1 MGQSCITLAFLP
13 QAFKANASQQSQ
25 TATAPLEVV
34 TPPSVWRRLNHGTRL
49 VLRHTLKLMLAI
61 ERAKQM
67 EERMLRFALA
77 FFVLALVSMLFGAYG
92 IAGMSME
99 VGRILL
105 LAFLVLAGIAVLAAL
120 FSGRR
125 PNIPS

>member
-1 MGQSCITLAFLP
+1 
-13 QAFKANASQQSQ
+13 
-25 TATAPLEVV
+25 
-34 TPPSVWRRLNHGTRL
+34 
-49 VLRHTLKLMLAI
+49 
-61 ERAKQM
+61 
-67 EERMLRFALA
+67 MLRFALA
-77 FFVLALVSMLFGAYG
+77 FFVLALVSMIFGAYG

-125 PNIPS
+125 PKLPT